1 MHQKKPWMIALGTL
15 TLSAMITFIAAAS
28 NPYEASAVSS
38 RDIITANLTDAQVN
52 AYYTG
57 VSGLSGTA
65 LKTELNDI
73 INGHTSFSYDDTPDI
88 MKITDRDWTLS
99 PLGTTTN
106 YSFSDDPYMN
116 LMYGGYNGV
125 TSTAYKWSAD
135 HSTIWNKEHTWAK
148 SHGNFGENAPA
159 GTDLHHLRAADQGLN
174 NYHSNYDYGNVGS
187 NIVSRPDERG
197 NPNMGYNGTPVG
209 FSSGTVFEPHDMY
222 KGDVARMIFYMA
234 TRYITY
240 SSVGNPMLRLVEY
253 LTGTVTSSASVYGEM
268 GLLSHYLEWNE
279 LDPVDA
285 YEIHRNNL
293 IDRNFQHNRNPYIDH
308 PEWGRIVYDADYS
321 GSGATIAAE
330 TSSVGTN
337 PAWQTSA
344 SPLASISVNA
354 EGAKTSYALNETLNT
369 SGLVVTAHYEDTTS
383 KVVAGF
389 TTSPT
394 HGSVLSTAGNTTIT
408 VSYTEESVT
417 KTTSYSVAVSES
429 ERVLQSIELDTD
441 SVDKNFTF
449 GETFSSSGIA
459 VTAYYS
465 DSTSEEVE
473 DYYVAEPDMLSI
485 GTQEVVVSYLGKTAS
500 YDIAL
505 TNQGAVIGT
514 IGASDLFFSEYLEG
528 SSNNKALEIYNGT
541 GTSVS
546 LANYAVKL
554 YSNGAITPTYSLTLS
569 GTLAH
574 DDVFVIGNS
583 GAISAILSVSDTTST
598 VTYFN
603 GNDAV
608 GLYKNDVL
616 IDVIGQI
623 GLDSFWSTTYANGS
637 GSLGEKTLTRI
648 ASVDSPS
655 TTFQPLEW
663 NVFSTDTTTY
673 LGDHTV
679 NYQVGASSVDQ
690 AVAYANFFLLETSSY
705 CESLDGGSV
714 DWVYLS
720 DEYGYMDDNTKDYFV
735 NEDTTDEEI
744 DLALER
750 YLYLIDKYANLS
762 SNQFIEDS
770 LGQPYNVSEA
780 VTEPMQSKIKEYSF
794 IAVTLISVLSLGVF
808 INLKKRALDA

>member
-1 MHQKKPWMIALGTL
+1 MNHKKTLVFILATL
-15 TLSAMITFIAAAS
+15 TATATITFFKNANDIRETNALS
-28 NPYEASAVSS
+28 N

-73 INGHTSFSYDDTPDI
+73 IKGHTSFSYDSETPYI

-125 TSTAYKWSAD
+125 EGTAYKWSAD
-135 HSTIWNKEHTWAK
+135 HSAIWNKEHTWAK
-148 SHGNFGENAPA
+148 SHGNFGETAPA

-174 NYHSNYDYGNVGS
+174 NYHSNYDFGNVGS
-187 NIVSRPDERG
+187 GSVSRPDERG

-240 SSVGNPMLRLVEY
+240 SSTGNPKLRLVEY

-308 PEWGRIVYDADYS
+308 PEWARIVYDADYS
-321 GSGATIAAE
+321 GSGATIASE

-369 SGLVVTAHYEDTTS
+369 SGLVVTAHYEDMTS
-383 KVVAGF
+383 RAVTGF

-394 HGSVLSTAGNTTIT
+394 HGSVLSTSGNTTIT

-429 ERVLQSIELDTD
+429 ERVLQNIELDTA
-441 SVDKNFTF
+441 SVDKNFVF
-449 GETFSSSGIA
+449 GDAFSSSGLI

-465 DSTSEEVE
+465 DSTSEAVE

-505 TNQGAVIGT
+505 TNQGAVM
-514 IGASDLFFSEYLEG
+514 
-528 SSNNKALEIYNGT
+528 GT
-541 GTSVS
+541 GDPITGDLYTSPTAS
-546 LANYAVKL
+546 G
-554 YSNGAITPTYSLTLS
+554 GAIATWSGSGLGGAYADGAAKLDTSGDYMYNTAIWSGSTATNIVSMEVTVSFKLNTGGAGATELNKVTVYALNGNLSTVVGSTYLTGVYTTSQAEYTYDFTSFVGSPVTITGLMVEYTTKSWGNLGVYYIEATPTYAGDPLFT
-569 GTLAH
+569 A
-574 DDVFVIGNS
+574 DDQ
-583 GAISAILSVSDTTST
+583 AIS
-598 VTYFN
+598 
-603 GNDAV
+603 
-608 GLYKNDVL
+608 
-616 IDVIGQI
+616 
-623 GLDSFWSTTYANGS
+623 
-637 GSLGEKTLTRI
+637 
-648 ASVDSPS
+648 
-655 TTFQPLEW
+655 
-663 NVFSTDTTTY
+663 
-673 LGDHTV
+673 
-679 NYQVGASSVDQ
+679 
-690 AVAYANFFLLETSSY
+690 YANFFLLETSSY

-714 DWVYLS
+714 DWVY
-720 DEYGYMDDNTKDYFV
+720 
-735 NEDTTDEEI
+735 
-744 DLALER
+744 
-750 YLYLIDKYANLS
+750 
-762 SNQFIEDS
+762 
-770 LGQPYNVSEA
+770 
-780 VTEPMQSKIKEYSF
+780 
-794 IAVTLISVLSLGVF
+794 
-808 INLKKRALDA
+808 